1 MIADTHARVE
11 HAPMIAI
18 HVARVNRTPM
28 PDNHTSTPMNAFT
41 RPDDRATTQ
50 LAAHLIQLVHTS
62 TPMNA
67 FTPPDD
73 RATTQLA
80 AHLSQLVALA
90 NRPR

>member
-50 LAAHLIQLVHTS
+50 LAAHLIQLV
-62 TPMNA
+62 A
-67 FTPPDD
+67 
-73 RATTQLA
+73 
-80 AHLSQLVALA
+80 VA
-90 NRPR
+90 NRAR